1 MLLLISY
8 RNSRIALICNISYT
22 KNTAQELKS
31 SCRNERTHSQ
41 NALPDRRALQIHALC
56 SFRVWF
62 EILFCQIHF
71 LVFFCI
77 HSFCS
82 SLLERDCTQD
92 LCIYLAESIFAC
104 GGGALVKHNC
114 AKRVISTLPS
124 TGICTMTICTRH
136 SVKWFPIGRGR
147 TCCSRRLA
155 EGIQSFSYGENPMK
169 RDALSRNPA
178 RVHVGWRLD
187 NHAHG
192 LPYERDISSAHSSFG
207 R

>member
-1 MLLLISY
+1 MNAPIVRMRCPIVELCKFMLCAVFGFGLKFYFVKFTFLYFSVSTHFVLPYWKEIAPRICVFISQ
-8 RNSRIALICNISYT
+8 
-22 KNTAQELKS
+22 K
-31 SCRNERTHSQ
+31 
-41 NALPDRRALQIHALC
+41 
-56 SFRVWF
+56 
-62 EILFCQIHF
+62 
-71 LVFFCI
+71 VF
-77 HSFCS
+77 
-82 SLLERDCTQD
+82 SL
-92 LCIYLAESIFAC
+92 A